1 MRMAKNEPDG
11 NTTALAA
18 SQALAYVAEAR
29 KCRRH
34 RRRAAQAAGLSA
46 LGLFTLIA
54 VSAAFP
60 AWLSPIIA
68 EALIFLFLTVAGG
81 GLMWYLALSSYLGDI
96 VRKSEASGEKNRIGV
111 VIDTYIM
118 LTGIENMPFRD
129 KKRSASLEPRLMSTA
144 NTIAEVFR
152 TFDESDVANL
162 LPEHHSTLYKLIT
175 HHDPNVANGVL
186 AGLGAVGN
194 ERDLQF
200 MLSLT
205 NSTTARAPDTLEQLN
220 ASIAQIET
228 RLERQQQGAELL
240 RPGSPDTTPAQLL
253 RPVMAQQESQEK
265 EQLLRAGME

>member
-1 MRMAKNEPDG
+1 MAKNEPDG

-34 RRRAAQAAGLSA
+34 RRHAAQAAGLSA
-46 LGLFTLIA
+46 FGLFTLIA
-54 VSAAFP
+54 VGAAFP

-81 GLMWYLALSSYLGDI
+81 GLMWYLAMSGYLGDI
-96 VRKSEASGEKNRIGV
+96 IRKSESSGEKSRIGV
-111 VIDTYIM
+111 VIDTYKM
-118 LTGIENMPFRD
+118 LTGIEDLPFRD
-129 KKRSASLEPRLMSTA
+129 EKRSASLVPLTDAAA
-144 NTIAEVFR
+144 NTIGSIMR
-152 TFDESDVANL
+152 TFDESDTANL
-162 LPEHHSTLYKLIT
+162 LPEHHSTLHKLIT

-194 ERDLQF
+194 EGDLQF

-205 NSTTARAPDTLEQLN
+205 NSAAALAPDTVEQLN

-228 RLERQQQGAELL
+228 RLERQQQAAELL
-240 RPGSPDTTPAQLL
+240 RPGSPNTTPAQLL